1 MRHSG
6 KTWARSCPEPPSLG
20 VVGLLASQRMLV
32 RAGDAI
38 TISTRMVLRQN
49 KAAALLVFLAVNLRS
64 NEDLEQIAMIKTFE
78 SAEGLAVKAAARSA
92 RFDPTSIVLH
102 WLTVL
107 LVIGQFTTAWLHE
120 AVGHGTILA
129 LEILATHQTMGVLT
143 WTVGLARLV
152 WRRRFAYLPPFPESA
167 PKLQQWI
174 AKTNEY
180 GLYVLLLVQP
190 ITGLGDV
197 VFHGHP
203 FTLFIWHVPALLAPD
218 ASIRSLFQEAHELGA
233 KALLALIGLHAGAAL
248 FHGLVLRDG
257 VLQRM
262 LPLSIR
268 IGFLP
273 ARANAGR
280 RILVGTLWKKITS

>member
-1 MRHSG
+1 MIL
-6 KTWARSCPEPPSLG
+6 KMTIAAPFLG
-20 VVGLLASQRMLV
+20 VVGPLASQRCWFAPAMRSL
-32 RAGDAI
+32 
-38 TISTRMVLRQN
+38 SLHEEVLRQN
-49 KAAALLVFLAVNLRS
+49 KAVAVQVFLAPNLRS
-64 NEDLEQIAMIKTFE
+64 NENLEQIAMINTFE
-78 SAEGLAVKAAARSA
+78 SAEGLAVTAAARSG

-107 LVIGQFTTAWLHE
+107 LIIGQFATAWLHE
-120 AVGHGTILA
+120 AVGHGTIPA
-129 LEILATHQTMGVLT
+129 LEILATHRTMGALT
-143 WTVGLARLV
+143 WTVGLARLG
-152 WRRRFAYLPPFPESA
+152 WRQRFAYLPPFPESM

-180 GLYVLLLVQP
+180 GFYVLLLVQP

-197 VFHGHP
+197 VFHGRP
-203 FTLFIWHVPALLAPD
+203 FTLLIWQVPALLAPD
-218 ASIRSLFQEAHELGA
+218 AAIRSLFQEAHALGA

-268 IGFLP
+268 ISSLS

-280 RILVGTLWKKITS
+280 RMLVGTLWSKITL

>member
-1 MRHSG
+1 MFL
-6 KTWARSCPEPPSLG
+6 KMTIAAPFLA
-20 VVGLLASQRMLV
+20 VVGPLASQRCLV
-32 RAGDAI
+32 RAGNAI
-38 TISTRMVLRQN
+38 TVSTPRVLRQN
-49 KAAALLVFLAVNLRS
+49 KAVAVQVFLAPNLQS
-64 NEDLEQIAMIKTFE
+64 NENLEQIAVINTFE
-78 SAEGLAVKAAARSA
+78 SAEGLAVTAAARSG

-107 LVIGQFTTAWLHE
+107 LIIGQFATAWLHE
-120 AVGHGTILA
+120 AVGHGTIPA
-129 LEILATHQTMGVLT
+129 LEILATHRTMGALT
-143 WTVGLARLV
+143 WTVGLARLG
-152 WRRRFAYLPPFPESA
+152 WRQRFAYLPPFPESM

-180 GLYVLLLVQP
+180 GFYVLLLVQP

-197 VFHGHP
+197 VFHGRP
-203 FTLFIWHVPALLAPD
+203 FTLLIWQVPALLAPD
-218 ASIRSLFQEAHELGA
+218 AAIRSLFQEAHALGA

-268 IGFLP
+268 ISSLS

-280 RILVGTLWKKITS
+280 RMLVGTLWSKITL